1 MNPLNVA
8 ILTPNSPQRWELG
21 HLLSHYR
28 VVRLIENSIQA
39 YPESKELQSLLRILS
54 PQIIFLDVADLETA
68 IRISKEAS
76 EWLPGI
82 QIIAFGG
89 HLESSQMLFVM
100 RAGIQEYLPFPLNAE
115 DLRDALTRC
124 VRRLE
129 EKPVAMDL
137 VSNVYSF
144 LPSKPGVGASTICL
158 NTAAAIAQR
167 TQNRTGLFDFDLDCG
182 TIDFYMN
189 LEAGFSVRD
198 AAEYG
203 EQMDD
208 TIWQR
213 LITKAGGL
221 DVLRSG
227 RPHPDR
233 PINIWN
239 LEAALAFA
247 RPRYDH
253 ICVDLAAVGS
263 QTAMATLRHSNRIF
277 LVTTPE
283 ICSLH
288 MTLRSLDVIKEM
300 GLDSRVSVVLNR
312 MDSRSHMRVSQV
324 EDLLGQKVLQ
334 SFPNDWVG
342 MQRSMSEG
350 KALLQTGP
358 LAGRFT
364 EFAARILKVEQPVQ
378 KPEGLLS
385 GLGKFFQGSAR
396 S

>member
-28 VVRLIENSIQA
+28 VVRLIENA
-39 YPESKELQSLLRILS
+39 MHGYPDSKELQSLLRILS
-54 PQIIFLDVADLETA
+54 PQIVFLDVTDLEQA
-68 IRISKEAS
+68 IRVAKEAS

-89 HLESSQMLFVM
+89 RLESSEMLFVM
-100 RAGIQEYLPFPLNAE
+100 RAGIQEYLPYPVNSE

-129 EKPVAMDL
+129 EKPIAMDL
-137 VSNVYSF
+137 VSNVFSF
-144 LPSKPGVGASTICL
+144 LPAKPGAGASTICL

-167 TQNRTGLFDFDLDCG
+167 TQNRTGLFDFDIDCG
-182 TIDFYMN
+182 TLDFYMN

-198 AAEYG
+198 AVEYG

-213 LITKAGGL
+213 IVTKAGAL

-233 PINIWN
+233 PLNIWN
-239 LEAALAFA
+239 LEAILAFA

-253 ICVDLAAVGS
+253 ICIDLAAVGS
-263 QTAMATLRHSNRIF
+263 QTSMATLRHSNRIF

-288 MTLRSLDVIKEM
+288 MTLRTLDVIKEM
-300 GLDSRVSVVLNR
+300 GLDSRVSIVLNR
-312 MDSRSHMRVSQV
+312 MDSRSHMRLSQV
-324 EDLLGQKVLQ
+324 EELLGQKVAQ
-334 SFPNDWVG
+334 AFPNDWVG
-342 MQRSMSEG
+342 MQRSMQEG
-350 KALLQTGP
+350 KALLQSGP
-358 LAGRFT
+358 LAGRYT
-364 EFAARILKVEQPVQ
+364 EFAASLLKAEVPVK

-385 GLGKFFQGSAR
+385 GIGRLFQAR
-396 S
+396 G

>member
-28 VVRLIENSIQA
+28 VVRLIENA
-39 YPESKELQSLLRILS
+39 MHGYPDSKELQSLLRILS
-54 PQIIFLDVADLETA
+54 PQIVFLDVTDLEQA
-68 IRISKEAS
+68 IRVAKEAS

-89 HLESSQMLFVM
+89 RLESSEMLFVM
-100 RAGIQEYLPFPLNAE
+100 RAGIQEYLPYPINSE

-137 VSNVYSF
+137 VSNVFSF
-144 LPSKPGVGASTICL
+144 LPAKPGAGASTICL

-167 TQNRTGLFDFDLDCG
+167 TQNRTGLFDLDIDCG

-198 AAEYG
+198 AVEYG

-213 LITKAGGL
+213 IVTKAGAL

-233 PINIWN
+233 PMNIWN
-239 LEAALAFA
+239 LEAILAFA

-253 ICVDLAAVGS
+253 ICIDLAAVGS
-263 QTAMATLRHSNRIF
+263 QTSMATLRHSNRIF

-288 MTLRSLDVIKEM
+288 MTLRTLDVIKEM
-300 GLDSRVSVVLNR
+300 GLESRVSIVLNR
-312 MDSRSHMRVSQV
+312 MDSRSHMRLSQV
-324 EDLLGQKVLQ
+324 EELLGQKVVQ
-334 SFPNDWVG
+334 AFPNDWVG
-342 MQRSMSEG
+342 MQRSMQEG
-350 KALLQTGP
+350 KALLQSGP
-358 LAGRFT
+358 LAGRYA
-364 EFAARILKVEQPVQ
+364 EFAGSLLKAEAPVK

-385 GLGKFFQGSAR
+385 GIGRLFQAR